1 MADSVTHTTPED
13 DALFCVGGITLD
25 AQTLIDTVPGAV
37 FCCLYD
43 EALTLLYTSDSF
55 LEMTGY
61 SREELRTNFNMSL
74 RRMIYQPDVDACLA
88 EVSRQLAHSR
98 SDVKRIEY
106 RITCRDGSLLWVMD
120 KGRSTLRTG
129 ARFSASS

>member
-1 MADSVTHTTPED
+1 MADSITHTTPED
-13 DALFCVGGITLD
+13 DARFCVGGLTLD

-61 SREELRTNFNMSL
+61 SREELMLMPALRKYRGSSHTPART
-74 RRMIYQPDVDACLA
+74 
-88 EVSRQLAHSR
+88 
-98 SDVKRIEY
+98 
-106 RITCRDGSLLWVMD
+106 
-120 KGRSTLRTG
+120 
-129 ARFSASS
+129 